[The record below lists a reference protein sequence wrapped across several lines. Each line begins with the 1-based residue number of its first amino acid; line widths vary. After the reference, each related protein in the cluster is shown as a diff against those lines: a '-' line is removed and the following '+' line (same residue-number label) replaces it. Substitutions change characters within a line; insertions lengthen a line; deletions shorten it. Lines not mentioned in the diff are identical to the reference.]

1 VFFSTVVNIQVVAT
15 AVTIL
20 VGGPGTALSCL
31 LAAPVLMVGARFSRR
46 GLLVGAPLSGV
57 LDPLSTAGG

>member
-1 VFFSTVVNIQVVAT
+1 
-15 AVTIL
+15 VTIL